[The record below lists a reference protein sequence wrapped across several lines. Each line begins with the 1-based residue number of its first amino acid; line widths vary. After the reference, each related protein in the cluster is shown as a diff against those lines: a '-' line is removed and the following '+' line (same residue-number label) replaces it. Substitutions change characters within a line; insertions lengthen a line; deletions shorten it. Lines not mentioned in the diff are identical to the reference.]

1 MTETF
6 EFITRST
13 VVNQYCIPMDKVKE
27 FLEEEEMD
35 TDNMLSEEIGEYL
48 ADNIQEFSDYAVGE
62 PDYEPV
68 EVEVF

>member
-13 VVNQYCIPMDKVKE
+13 VVNQYYIPMDKVKE
-27 FLEEEEMD
+27 FLEEEMD
-35 TDNMLSEEIGEYL
+35 MDNMLPEEIGEYL
-48 ADNIQEFSDYAVGE
+48 ADYIQEFSDYAVGE
-62 PDYEPV
+62 PDYEPI